1 MAIVR
6 GIRVN
11 FIGVVAVIALTAV
24 GLVNLASVDYYSG
37 DSFHRAQLVWMLL
50 GYVVAIIVF
59 FVDIRVFYNLAY
71 VGYGVLLALLIAT
84 RLFGLEV
91 NNSTRWLVI
100 GGMQLQP
107 SEFMKMGLIL
117 ALARL
122 VHQTKGNEPYTLK
135 TLAKPFVLTA
145 PPAALVLIQP
155 DLGTSLIILFVAV
168 SVLLVE
174 GVRLRTVLFIGGV
187 ALLVVPIS
195 WEYDL
200 IHRYQKDRVTLWLN
214 AENLDPSNPEEK
226 RILDKNLQSEQA
238 LWAIGSG
245 RMLGKGLRG
254 GGKSRLR
261 YLPEMHNDFVIATFA
276 EEHGFAG
283 CFALSAL
290 YFAVLIWALR
300 VAKDAK
306 ERFGSLV
313 AAGVAAMIFW
323 QYFVNIGMVTGL
335 LPVVGL
341 TLPLLSYGGSSI
353 LTTFVGI
360 GLLLNISVSK
370 VKLA

>member
-11 FIGVVAVIALTAV
+11 FLGVVSVIALTAV

-59 FVDIRVFYNLAY
+59 FIDLRVFYNLAY
-71 VGYGVLLALLIAT
+71 VGYGVLMGLLVAT

-91 NNSTRWLVI
+91 NNSTRWLVV

-107 SEFMKMGLIL
+107 SEFMKMALIL

-122 VHQTKGNEPYTLK
+122 VHQTKGSEPYTLR
-135 TLAKPFVLTA
+135 TLGKPFALTV
-145 PPAALVLIQP
+145 PPALLVLIQP
-155 DLGTSLIILFVAV
+155 DLGTSLIILFIAA
-168 SVLLVE
+168 SVLLLE
-174 GVRLRTVLFIGGV
+174 GIRLRTILFLGGI
-187 ALLVVPIS
+187 AMLVVPIS

-214 AENLDPSNPEEK
+214 ADNLDPSDPEEK

-245 RMLGKGLRG
+245 RVLGKGIRG

-261 YLPEMHNDFVIATFA
+261 YLPEMQNDFVIATFA
-276 EEHGFAG
+276 EEHGFVG
-283 CFALSAL
+283 CFVLSGL
-290 YFAVLIWALR
+290 YFALLVWVTR
-300 VAKDAK
+300 VARGAK

-313 AAGVAAMIFW
+313 AVGVGAMVFW

-353 LTTFVGI
+353 LTTFVGF

-370 VKLA
+370 VKLT